1 MGLMF
6 TVAAAAAALGAQAA
20 TPPTIDIRCEM
31 RAEVRPLTAV
41 DTSTGRRRTWRPRE
55 AIAMVDGYSRH
66 GWGFEDGEAVLERV
80 FYLSISPDDEGAEI
94 EFDEDFAWMTG
105 GYRFST
111 SARLYP
117 DKIELELKSRAGAM
131 VIDRTNGRLRMT
143 IDEDDIR
150 EGPTPE
156 GTAVRIEV
164 TGRCREFH
172 PDDRLF

>member
-1 MGLMF
+1 MGVM
-6 TVAAAAAALGAQAA
+6 VMIASAAAGLAAQAA
-20 TPPTIDIRCEM
+20 TPTIDIRCEM
-31 RAEVRPLTAV
+31 RAEVRPLTAL

-66 GWGFEDGEAVLERV
+66 GWGFEDGESVLERV
-80 FYLSISPDDEGAEI
+80 FYLSVWPEEESGVI
-94 EFDEDFAWMTG
+94 EFDETFGWMAG
-105 GYRFST
+105 DYRFSKP
-111 SARLYP
+111 ARLYP
-117 DKIELELKSRAGAM
+117 DKIELELRVGSEPL
-131 VIDRTNGRLRMT
+131 VIDRTNGRMRMS

-164 TGRCREFH
+164 TGRCREFR

>member
-1 MGLMF
+1 MGLM
-6 TVAAAAAALGAQAA
+6 VMMASAAAGLAAQAA
-20 TPPTIDIRCEM
+20 TPTIDIRCEM
-31 RAEVRPLTAV
+31 RAEVRPLTAL

-66 GWGFEDGEAVLERV
+66 GWGFEDGESVLERV
-80 FYLSISPDDEGAEI
+80 FYLSISPDDETGQI
-94 EFDEDFAWMTG
+94 EFDEKFAWMTG

-111 SARLYP
+111 PTRLYP
-117 DKIELELKSRAGAM
+117 DKIELELTSRAGPL
-131 VIDRTNGRLRMT
+131 VIDRTNGRMRMS

-164 TGRCREFH
+164 TGRCREFR

>member
-1 MGLMF
+1 MGLM
-6 TVAAAAAALGAQAA
+6 VMIASAAAGLAAQAA
-20 TPPTIDIRCEM
+20 TPTIDIRCEM
-31 RAEVRPLTAV
+31 RAEVRPLTAL

-66 GWGFEDGEAVLERV
+66 GWGFEDGESVLERV
-80 FYLSISPDDEGAEI
+80 FYLSVSPEDGSGLI
-94 EFDEDFAWMTG
+94 EFDDKFGWMAG
-105 GYRFST
+105 DYRFST
-111 SARLYP
+111 PTRLYP
-117 DKIELELKSRAGAM
+117 DKIELELRVGSAPL
-131 VIDRTNGRLRMT
+131 VIDRTNGRMRMS

-164 TGRCREFH
+164 TGRCREFR

>member
-6 TVAAAAAALGAQAA
+6 MIASAAAGLAVQAA
-20 TPPTIDIRCEM
+20 TPTIDIRCEM
-31 RAEVRPLTAV
+31 RAEVRPLTAL

-66 GWGFEDGEAVLERV
+66 GWGFEDGESVLERV
-80 FYLSISPDDEGAEI
+80 FYLSVSPEDEAGVI
-94 EFDEDFAWMTG
+94 EFDEKFASMAG
-105 GYRFST
+105 DYRFPT
-111 SARLYP
+111 PTRLYP
-117 DKIELELKSRAGAM
+117 DKIELELSVGSEPL
-131 VIDRTNGRLRMT
+131 VIDRTNGRMRMS

-164 TGRCREFH
+164 TGRCREFR
-172 PDDRLF
+172 PGDTLF